1 MSNLHLAV
9 LGVAVIISPFLMFGV
24 WIFLVYR
31 YLDRIESILSNS
43 RMVAVNREVY
53 SHAGL
58 LGKVMRLGSISAMLS
73 LKYFSIRKNLLASD
87 DVSKVPIDLQRL
99 LVGLWNIQILLIALI
114 VLFFVWIEYWR

>member
-9 LGVAVIISPFLMFGV
+9 LGAFVIISPFLMFGV
-24 WIFLVYR
+24 WIFVAYR
-31 YLDRIESILSNS
+31 YLDRIESTLSNS

-73 LKYFSIRKNLLASD
+73 IKDFSVRKGLLDSNDIVEA
-87 DVSKVPIDLQRL
+87 PADLQKL
-99 LVGLWNIQILLIALI
+99 LVRLWTVQILLIALI
-114 VLFFVWIEYWR
+114 VLFFVWIKYLR

>member
-9 LGVAVIISPFLMFGV
+9 LGVFVIISPFFMFGV
-24 WIFLVYR
+24 WIFVAYR
-31 YLDRIESILSNS
+31 YLERIESSLSNS
-43 RMVAVNREVY
+43 RMVVVNREIY

-73 LKYFSIRKNLLASD
+73 MKYFSLRKGLLDSE
-87 DVSKVPIDLQRL
+87 DVSKAPDDLQRL
-99 LVGLWNIQILLIALI
+99 LVRLWTVQILLIALI

>member
-24 WIFLVYR
+24 WVFLVYR

-43 RMVAVNREVY
+43 RMVAVNREIY

-73 LKYFSIRKNLLASD
+73 MKYFSVRKSLLDSD
-87 DVSKVPIDLQRL
+87 DVSKVPIDLHRL
-99 LVGLWNIQILLIALI
+99 LVLLWNMQILLIALI
-114 VLFFVWIEYWR
+114 VLFFIWIEYWR

>member
-43 RMVAVNREVY
+43 RMVAVNREIY

-73 LKYFSIRKNLLASD
+73 MKYFSVRKSLLDSD
-87 DVSKVPIDLQRL
+87 DVSKVPIDLHRL
-99 LVGLWNIQILLIALI
+99 LVLLWNMQILLIALI
-114 VLFFVWIEYWR
+114 VLFFIWIEYWR

>member
-9 LGVAVIISPFLMFGV
+9 LGAFVIISPFLMFGV
-24 WIFLVYR
+24 WIFVAYR
-31 YLDRIESILSNS
+31 YLDRIESTLSNS

-73 LKYFSIRKNLLASD
+73 IKDFSVRKWLLDSNDIVEA
-87 DVSKVPIDLQRL
+87 PADLQKL
-99 LVGLWNIQILLIALI
+99 LVRLWTVQILLIALI
-114 VLFFVWIEYWR
+114 VLFFVWIKYLR

>member
-9 LGVAVIISPFLMFGV
+9 LGVIVIISPFLMVGV
-24 WIFLVYR
+24 WVFVAYR

-43 RMVAVNREVY
+43 RMVAVNREIY

-58 LGKVMRLGSISAMLS
+58 LGKVMRLGSVSAMLS
-73 LKYFSIRKNLLASD
+73 MKYFSVRKGLLD
-87 DVSKVPIDLQRL
+87 NDEVTKVPIGLQRL
-99 LVGLWNIQILLIALI
+99 LVRLWIIQILLIALI

>member
-43 RMVAVNREVY
+43 RMVAVNREIY

-73 LKYFSIRKNLLASD
+73 MKYFSVRKSLLDSD
-87 DVSKVPIDLQRL
+87 DVSKVPIDLHRL
-99 LVGLWNIQILLIALI
+99 LVLLWNMQILLIALI
-114 VLFFVWIEYWR
+114 VLFFVWIDYWR

>member
-9 LGVAVIISPFLMFGV
+9 LGVIVIISPFLMVGV
-24 WIFLVYR
+24 WVFVAYR

-43 RMVAVNREVY
+43 RMVAVNREIY

-58 LGKVMRLGSISAMLS
+58 LGKVMRLGSVSAMLS
-73 LKYFSIRKNLLASD
+73 MKYFSVRKGLLD
-87 DVSKVPIDLQRL
+87 NDEVTKVPIDLQRL
-99 LVGLWNIQILLIALI
+99 LVRLWIIQILLIALI

>member
-9 LGVAVIISPFLMFGV
+9 LGVIVIISPFLMFGV
-24 WIFLVYR
+24 WVFVAYR

-43 RMVAVNREVY
+43 RMVAVNREIY
-53 SHAGL
+53 SYAGL

-73 LKYFSIRKNLLASD
+73 MKYFSVRKGLLD
-87 DVSKVPIDLQRL
+87 NDEVTKVPIDLQRL
-99 LVGLWNIQILLIALI
+99 LVRLWIIQILLIALI

>member
-9 LGVAVIISPFLMFGV
+9 LGVFAIISPYFMFGV
-24 WIFLVYR
+24 WIFVAHR
-31 YLDRIESILSNS
+31 YLDRIESALSNS
-43 RMVAVNREVY
+43 RMVAVNREIY

-73 LKYFSIRKNLLASD
+73 MKYFSVRKGLLDGD
-87 DVSKVPIDLQRL
+87 DLAKAPTDLQKL
-99 LVGLWNIQILLIALI
+99 LVRLWSVQIFLIALI

>member
-24 WIFLVYR
+24 WVFLVYR

-43 RMVAVNREVY
+43 RMVAVNRKIY

-73 LKYFSIRKNLLASD
+73 MKYFSVRKSLLDSD
-87 DVSKVPIDLQRL
+87 DVSKVPVDLHRL
-99 LVGLWNIQILLIALI
+99 LVLLWNMQILLIALI
-114 VLFFVWIEYWR
+114 VLFFVWIEY